1 MNLALLDSVQSARA
15 RGATTADVL
24 GESSARR
31 VLTTRDATWAIA
43 CARQLASLRVQP
55 NAVSLG
61 GVLFAM
67 LAAGAFAVS
76 PLAGPG
82 MRAAMLVAAAMCV
95 QLRLLCN
102 LLDGMLAVEHG
113 LKTPTGDIYNDL
125 PDRVADVVILVGA
138 GYGAG
143 APHGLL
149 LGWSAAVAALFTAY
163 VRVLGGSLGVTQ
175 SFIGPMAKQHRMF
188 AITVAALLAAVENL
202 IGIPMDLLSWALG
215 AIVLGSIVTA
225 ARRTRRLAQELTR

>member
-82 MRAAMLVAAAMCV
+82 MRAAMLV
-95 QLRLLCN
+95 
-102 LLDGMLAVEHG
+102 
-113 LKTPTGDIYNDL
+113 TPK
-125 PDRVADVVILVGA
+125 ADQ
-138 GYGAG
+138 
-143 APHGLL
+143 
-149 LGWSAAVAALFTAY
+149 ALFG
-163 VRVLGGSLGVTQ
+163 R
-175 SFIGPMAKQHRMF
+175 ID
-188 AITVAALLAAVENL
+188 AANATLAGL
-202 IGIPMDLLSWALG
+202 
-215 AIVLGSIVTA
+215 
-225 ARRTRRLAQELTR
+225 TRRLNGDPARQRLNESDRPSIGDRVYSGMSTWETRQMPTATQRRCTGGARSQCRGTSVPRRRRTSFTGPI